1 MIMNCTKCSRAEDVS
16 YKRLPAKMVQYLCVN
31 AHEGGGEHTWIWSLS
46 SMTLTSEGEE
56 GVTDELL
63 EPLLA
68 CVLPGEPFVKYGVVE
83 HRFRLAN
90 PELFVAH
97 IKDRGHVMHGTT
109 QATATA
115 VRFTA
120 TLGRLARAGELVSV
134 YGPATGAWSYN
145 TRVTYWA
152 RPPAPS
158 GAYVSWSDY
167 CAGLN
172 RTDAWT
178 DEDRAAAAGHGCQPH
193 PPADGVSGPG
203 R

>member
-16 YKRLPAKMVQYLCVN
+16 YKRLPDKMVQYLCVN

-109 QATATA
+109 QATAT
-115 VRFTA
+115 
-120 TLGRLARAGELVSV
+120 GVSR
-134 YGPATGAWSYN
+134 T
-145 TRVTYWA
+145 
-152 RPPAPS
+152 RPPTACP
-158 GAYVSWSDY
+158 G
-167 CAGLN
+167 
-172 RTDAWT
+172 
-178 DEDRAAAAGHGCQPH
+178 RAAEVESFESFVALALEQLRT
-193 PPADGVSGPG
+193 GPVQN
-203 R
+203 